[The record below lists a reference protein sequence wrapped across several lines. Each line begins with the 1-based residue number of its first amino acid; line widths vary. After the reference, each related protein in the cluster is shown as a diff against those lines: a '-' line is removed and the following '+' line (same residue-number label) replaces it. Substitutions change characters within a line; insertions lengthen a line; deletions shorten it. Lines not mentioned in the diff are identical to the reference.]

1 MGSLFIYVHFDL
13 SMRKGHINWER
24 FRLAVPFK
32 SKLTICCESWF
43 LTWFTILD
51 SCTNGESR
59 ASYRESSRG
68 PSLSGQK
75 TKDAPTQRPTAVTQH
90 GMVIHVFTQATVF
103 SKLEHYYLRYKVNVF
118 QEQEH
123 LYQGSFPQVKFQM
136 PALNANKQG
145 TCILVCKQQHFIL

>member
-32 SKLTICCESWF
+32 SKLTTCCESWF

-75 TKDAPTQRPTAVTQH
+75 TKDAPTQRPTAVTQY
-90 GMVIHVFTQATVF
+90 GMVIHVFAQATVC
-103 SKLEHYYLRYKVNVF
+103 SKLEHYYLSECFSRTRTSVSRFISSSKV
-118 QEQEH
+118 
-123 LYQGSFPQVKFQM
+123 S
-136 PALNANKQG
+136 NACFKCKQC